1 MKGEIWRFYG
11 ELQEQLHRN
20 LPTEEGQALVGAGV
34 ESVHSV
40 KGHC

>member
-20 LPTEEGQALVGAGV
+20 LPTEEGQALVGTGMGGV
-34 ESVHSV
+34 RPV
-40 KGHC
+40 